1 MVNIPEIK
9 MLATCDII
17 EFVAVES
24 IPPRSQESHNK
35 ETERRNVWHADFFSK
50 SLTDFDD
57 VHVPAKI
64 LAERIDRGL
73 LKRLILSFM
82 KKDWFDIVGD
92 FSFGRKRA
100 NCHFPRNP
108 RA

>member
-1 MVNIPEIK
+1 
-9 MLATCDII
+9 
-17 EFVAVES
+17 
-24 IPPRSQESHNK
+24 
-35 ETERRNVWHADFFSK
+35 
-50 SLTDFDD
+50 
-57 VHVPAKI
+57 